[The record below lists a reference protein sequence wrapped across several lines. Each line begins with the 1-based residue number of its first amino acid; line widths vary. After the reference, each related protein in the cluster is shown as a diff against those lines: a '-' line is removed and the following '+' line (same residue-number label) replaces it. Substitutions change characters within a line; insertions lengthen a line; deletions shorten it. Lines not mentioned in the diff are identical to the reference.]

1 MSSLINRIYKPR
13 MFAIM
18 ALVYSFQAFAS
29 AEPVSLKDITR
40 GTLISRNEQ
49 GELEDIPLLN
59 SEIHSEVTGQIART
73 TIVQHFKN
81 PAASWMEA
89 LYLFPL
95 PHDAAVD
102 QMKMTVG
109 DRIIEG
115 QIKERKEAKATYEK
129 AKSEGK
135 QAALVEQDRP
145 NIFSTSVAN
154 IPPNGYVT
162 ITLEYQ
168 QSIEWRDGEFSIRF
182 PLTITPRYSVN
193 TPAKFEVSSTVELN
207 DGWSLLPKERPQ
219 AIPLEEAD
227 NTPDNSTSIEVV
239 LKPGFQLS
247 EIESLHHNVSIQGKT
262 DGTQVVSLVDQDV
275 RADQDFVL
283 RWKPVDSVKP
293 TASFFSEST
302 SKGDYGLL
310 TLVPPTVDGWKVPP
324 REVIFVIDTSGSM
337 SGQSIVAARDALMAG
352 VNGLSK
358 DDTFNIIEFN
368 TNSYSLFAR
377 PQEAYGYSLSN
388 ARKFIR
394 NLEARD
400 GTEMEPALD
409 MALNMPGESDR
420 LQQVIFITDGSVSNE
435 AQLFAKINRELGSR
449 RLFTVGIGSAPNTY
463 FMEESARV
471 GRGTYTYIADLN
483 FAEQAMKALFE
494 KISKP
499 ALTNIKVMGYGVS
512 DITPNVIPDL
522 YAGEPLTVAMKMD
535 RGVKRILITGRLGD
549 TEWKQTAV
557 IDSVGHQSGIGVDWA
572 RKMIAQWQRAAFKG
586 VERKR
591 VREEVL
597 ALALEH
603 HLVSPYTSLVAVD
616 VTPVRPTG
624 DGLDSKSVPPT
635 RPKGLEI
642 QLAKGASGY
651 ELSLMI
657 AALIALLGAL
667 LVMTKREVV

>member
-13 MFAIM
+13 MLAIM
-18 ALVYSFQAFAS
+18 ALVYSFQAFAT

-73 TIVQHFKN
+73 TIIQHFKN

-115 QIKERKEAKATYEK
+115 QVKEREEAKATYEK

-135 QAALVEQDRP
+135 RAALVEQDRP

-154 IPPNGYVT
+154 IPPQGEVT
-162 ITLEYQ
+162 VTLEYQ

-182 PLTITPRYSVN
+182 PLAITPRYAVN
-193 TPAKFEVSSTVELN
+193 TPAKFEVSSTVN
-207 DGWSLLPKERPQ
+207 MSDGWALLPNERPQ
-219 AIPLEEAD
+219 QIPLEEAD
-227 NTPDNSTSIEVV
+227 TTPDNSTSIDVV
-239 LKPGFQLS
+239 LRPGFQLS
-247 EIESLHHNVSIQGKT
+247 ELESLHHNVAIKANS
-262 DGTQVVSLVDQDV
+262 DGSQTVSLVDQDV

-302 SKGDYGLL
+302 DKGDYGLL
-310 TLVPPTVDGWKVPP
+310 TLVPPTVEGWKVPP

-337 SGQSIVAARDALMAG
+337 SGQSIVAAREALMAG

-377 PQEAYGYSLSN
+377 PQEAFGYSLNN
-388 ARKFIR
+388 ARRFIR
-394 NLEARD
+394 NLEARE

-435 AQLFAKINRELGSR
+435 SQLFKKIHRELGSR

-483 FAEQAMKALFE
+483 FAEHAMKALFE

-499 ALTNIKVMGYGVS
+499 ALTNIKVVGFGVS
-512 DITPNVIPDL
+512 DITPNTIPDL
-522 YAGEPLTVAMKMD
+522 YAGEPLTVAIKLD
-535 RGVKRILITGRLGD
+535 SGVKRLTITGRLGD
-549 TEWKQTAV
+549 TEWRQTAV
-557 IDSVGHQSGIGVDWA
+557 IDSIGHQAGIGIDWA

-586 VERKR
+586 VEQKK

-616 VTPVRPTG
+616 VTPVRSATEG
-624 DGLDSKSVPPT
+624 ADSKAVPPT

-642 QLAKGASGY
+642 NLAKGATGY
-651 ELSLMI
+651 ELSLAI
-657 AALIALLGAL
+657 AALLAALGAL
-667 LVMTKREVV
+667 LVMAKREEV